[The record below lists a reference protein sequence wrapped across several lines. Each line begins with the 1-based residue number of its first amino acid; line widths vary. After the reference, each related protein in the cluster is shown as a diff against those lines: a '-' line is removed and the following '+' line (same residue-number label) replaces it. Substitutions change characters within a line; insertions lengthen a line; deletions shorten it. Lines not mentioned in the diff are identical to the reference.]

1 MNARLV
7 KGYVF
12 ITVSAIVLGA
22 AAILLLTNFD
32 NDWTL
37 KVIWR
42 DRTLPRA
49 AWLLMAA
56 AGGVVIW
63 WVAWKILPK
72 GIAALR
78 AGSIARRSRE
88 TAERL
93 SELVKNRQQNG
104 VRQK

>member
-1 MNARLV
+1 MNARLA

-12 ITVSAIVLGA
+12 ITVSAILLAA

-37 KVIWR
+37 KVFWR

-49 AWLLMAA
+49 TWLLLAA
-56 AGGVVIW
+56 AGGVVVW
-63 WVAWKILPK
+63 WVAWKVLPK

-78 AGSIARRSRE
+78 DGSTARRSRE
-88 TAERL
+88 AAKRVK
-93 SELVKNRQQNG
+93 ELEKDQQ
-104 VRQK
+104 

>member
-12 ITVSAIVLGA
+12 LTISVLILLA
-22 AAILLLTNFD
+22 AAVLLVTNLGD
-32 NDWTL
+32 KWTL
-37 KVIWR
+37 HVFWR

-49 AWLLMAA
+49 AWLLLAA

-78 AGSIARRSRE
+78 EGSIARRSRE
-88 TAERL
+88 TAKRVK
-93 SELVKNRQQNG
+93 ELEKNQQ
-104 VRQK
+104 

>member
-1 MNARLV
+1 
-7 KGYVF
+7 
-12 ITVSAIVLGA
+12 
-22 AAILLLTNFD
+22 
-32 NDWTL
+32 
-37 KVIWR
+37 
-42 DRTLPRA
+42 
-49 AWLLMAA
+49 MAA

-78 AGSIARRSRE
+78 EGSIARRSRE